1 MNGLLTDE
9 EIVIELWDLV
19 LGAVDGDEGIWALE
33 STNFELFGALE
44 LVFCSFWKAALRI
57 AWGEAFSALWLRNLY
72 FSTTRQKNWVR
83 SWKRGSC
90 SSSSCCELAILWR
103 LRAIRQLRC
112 PILDHAQMLG
122 RYRCLRLWWR
132 AHSFSISLLLFLDLL
147 KLLLFWI
154 YLVARQLWLWHI
166 SGFNI
171 IGFNLL
177 FLRFQLF
184 QLVLILKFKLIEI
197 IFELQRLLKIQ
208 WILISFGKYFL
219 LLYDLGLGL
228 HVWIIWWS
236 SDFIYPRTWF
246 ALSMISRFG
255 IFHLFQLMRSRRKAA
270 DIRLNLLLLDPF
282 VELLLSTQL
291 RSGKSIALVYT
302 RLRAIRR
309 WYGIDWARSHGI
321 KGAQRHLCRLY
332 SLCVRA
338 VVGLAPHGKQ
348 ATPSSFLALASRHTL
363 AGLYRLLDILKV
375 ADLRILVLAY
385 LGQTLLNAV
394 SGRMTV
400 RTSIQIA
407 IHLTS
412 MYIHL

>member
-19 LGAVDGDEGIWALE
+19 LGAVDGNEGIWALE

-57 AWGEAFSALWLRNLY
+57 AWGKAFSALWLRNLY
-72 FSTTRQKNWVR
+72 FSTTRQKNWVW

-103 LRAIRQLRC
+103 LWAIRQLRC

-122 RYRCLRLWWR
+122 GYRCLRLWWR
-132 AHSFSISLLLFLDLL
+132 AYSFSISLLLFLDLL

-154 YLVARQLWLWHI
+154 YLVARQLWLWQI
-166 SGFNI
+166 SSAH
-171 IGFNLL
+171 LL

-197 IFELQRLLKIQ
+197 IFELQRLLEIQ
-208 WILISFGKYFL
+208 WILISFGKNFL

-228 HVWIIWWS
+228 HGWIIWWS
-236 SDFIYPRTWF
+236 SDFIYSRTWF
-246 ALSMISRFG
+246 ALSVISRFG
-255 IFHLFQLMRSRRKAA
+255 IFHLFQLMRSWGKAA
-270 DIRLNLLLLDPF
+270 DICLNLLLLDPF

-291 RSGKSIALVYT
+291 RSGKSIALVHT
-302 RLRAIRR
+302 RLRATCC
-309 WYGIDWARSHGI
+309 WYGIDWAQSHGV
-321 KGAQRHLCRLY
+321 KGAQRHLRGLD

-348 ATPSSFLALASRHTL
+348 ATPSSFLPIASRHTL
-363 AGLYRLLDILKV
+363 AGLHRLLDILKV
-375 ADLRILVLAY
+375 ADLRILILAY
-385 LGQTLLNAV
+385 LCHTPLNTV
-394 SGRMTV
+394 SDRMTV